1 MASSV
6 FGSERQSEIIPL
18 KDRIDQYFPP
28 TELLYEYPRPG
39 LVELEIKDKLK
50 EFKPGGNYVLTYSR
64 FCGKFI
70 IVPPWH
76 PLNFEPR
83 QTSGRDYA
91 QTVFEGGS
99 VEPVLDK
106 QGQVVAGNI
115 VLHGPRQER
124 LKKSVAA
131 HGFTDHIN
139 FEVFDQGTI
148 DLISI
153 LGSDILISK
162 DGFASRGYIRPAVGR
177 GIGRIGVRP
186 EKSELIVDQSVSASN
201 LRHYLGKEAYER
213 GEVVA
218 VFTDQQRLTPIV
230 AKEARNYGNG
240 SILAERAKR
249 FGIGEIIFFGPY
261 TVDKDA
267 TPRQIKEYV
276 NISQGKIAQEKLL
289 EAGVLADGMGEEI
302 LGITKKGTL
311 VSLPDDVNLLKGK
324 TRQYVLEKMA
334 PKLGLKTLVSPFTL
348 ADLGETID
356 AIVFLG
362 NAVKICPI
370 QEIVVCNET
379 EVIKRIK
386 LNPGNPVSKLLVKRF
401 SEELSGEVEPS
412 DPSLLTRV
420 EFSPEARAKLDEV
433 YRDWI

>member
-249 FGIGEIIFFGPY
+249 FGIAVIEGDKVTYVEEKPQNPKTNLAMTGLYMFDSNVFDIIKALKPSGRGELEI
-261 TVDKDA
+261 TDA
-267 TPRQIKEYV
+267 IDNYV
-276 NISQGKIAQEKLL
+276 
-289 EAGVLADGMGEEI
+289 
-302 LGITKKGTL
+302 KKGNCKYNIIKGFWSDAGTFESLNKASNL
-311 VSLPDDVNLLKGK
+311 V
-324 TRQYVLEKMA
+324 REKE
-334 PKLGLKTLVSPFTL
+334 SSQ
-348 ADLGETID
+348 ADLD
-356 AIVFLG
+356 
-362 NAVKICPI
+362 N
-370 QEIVVCNET
+370 
-379 EVIKRIK
+379 
-386 LNPGNPVSKLLVKRF
+386 S
-401 SEELSGEVEPS
+401 
-412 DPSLLTRV
+412 
-420 EFSPEARAKLDEV
+420 
-433 YRDWI
+433 